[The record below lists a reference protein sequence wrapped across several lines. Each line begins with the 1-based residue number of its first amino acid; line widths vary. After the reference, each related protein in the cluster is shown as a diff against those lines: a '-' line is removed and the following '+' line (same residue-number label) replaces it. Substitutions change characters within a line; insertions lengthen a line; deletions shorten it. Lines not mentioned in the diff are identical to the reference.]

1 MIAGDAHM
9 IAYDDGTNTDYAEGG
24 GAGFPLMHSAP
35 MAQVA
40 SYKGGP
46 FSHGCYGQEV
56 SVGDWMSS
64 FTKLFTFDI
73 VGSSPD
79 TNQFSVMEIIDDGSR
94 IGFRTCAPRRNP
106 LPRVVQNPRRSEL
119 SFASAR
125 SQGYRWQESEQAA
138 LPLDGAVLEMEAPF
152 VRSALPPPHPRGFLR
167 THTATQRAHRAGCTV
182 GASAGEGS
190 CEEKKERDS
199 NKQLAQVLFGLICM
213 LIVILCGMGCQ
224 LGFCGRVCCFERRD
238 SKDTDL

>member
-1 MIAGDAHM
+1 MRA
-9 IAYDDGTNTDYAEGG
+9 T
-24 GAGFPLMHSAP
+24 
-35 MAQVA
+35 
-40 SYKGGP
+40 
-46 FSHGCYGQEV
+46 
-56 SVGDWMSS
+56 
-64 FTKLFTFDI
+64 
-73 VGSSPD
+73 
-79 TNQFSVMEIIDDGSR
+79 
-94 IGFRTCAPRRNP
+94 PRP
-106 LPRVVQNPRRSEL
+106 LPRVVQNPRRSQL
-119 SFASAR
+119 SFVSAR

-152 VRSALPPPHPRGFLR
+152 VRSALPPPSPRAFSAR
-167 THTATQRAHRAGCTV
+167 THGNAAGSPRWICAV

-199 NKQLAQVLFGLICM
+199 NKQLAQFLFGLICM